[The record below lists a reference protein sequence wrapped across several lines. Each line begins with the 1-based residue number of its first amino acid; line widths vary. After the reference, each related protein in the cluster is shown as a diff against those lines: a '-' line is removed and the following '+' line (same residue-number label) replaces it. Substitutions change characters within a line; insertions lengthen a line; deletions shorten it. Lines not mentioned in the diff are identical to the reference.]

1 MAKTTNE
8 KLPNMKQFGDGLT
21 AVQNIIAGVASA
33 TAGSIQEAYENL
45 AGKAISGTISASS
58 GNWLLDTTVND
69 AHPFVYYNDVLVDAV
84 DSGDRVDVIFW
95 LDDYEVIKEAGVCN
109 IVETLDP
116 AVTGAQGRVRLRSK
130 NIPTTN
136 IRANYWLETPKSDS

>member
-1 MAKTTNE
+1 MAKTINE

-21 AVQNIIAGVASA
+21 AVQNMIAGVASA
-33 TAGSIQEAYENL
+33 VAGSFEEVYENL
-45 AGKAISGTISASS
+45 AGKAISGTLTASS

-69 AHPFVYYNDVLVDAV
+69 AHPFIYYNDVLVDNV
-84 DSGDRVDVIFW
+84 DSGDRADVTFW

-109 IVETLDP
+109 IIETLDP
-116 AVTGAQGRVRLRSK
+116 TVSGAQGRIRLRSK

-136 IRANYWLETPKSDS
+136 IRANYWIETPSTS